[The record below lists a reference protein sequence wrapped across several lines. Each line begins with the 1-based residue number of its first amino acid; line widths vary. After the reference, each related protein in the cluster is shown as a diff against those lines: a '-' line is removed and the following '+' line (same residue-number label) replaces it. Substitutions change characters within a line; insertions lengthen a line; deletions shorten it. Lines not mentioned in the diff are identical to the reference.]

1 MTCASFP
8 SGRRR
13 SWIIFNLRVW
23 LDAEGIERFCPRGP
37 ARDKPPRGLF
47 YWGINEMT
55 VFDVRMAI
63 RETEDKEQTSIRE
76 IIGYLDEMLDR
87 YKVAHSFVLP
97 TDEEMKSDQLLAYWL
112 YYDFRQKL
120 ELTLVTSLFFR
131 IYWRTDKKKLLKAIV
146 NSLAVNLLND

>member
-1 MTCASFP
+1 
-8 SGRRR
+8 
-13 SWIIFNLRVW
+13 
-23 LDAEGIERFCPRGP
+23 
-37 ARDKPPRGLF
+37 
-47 YWGINEMT
+47 MT